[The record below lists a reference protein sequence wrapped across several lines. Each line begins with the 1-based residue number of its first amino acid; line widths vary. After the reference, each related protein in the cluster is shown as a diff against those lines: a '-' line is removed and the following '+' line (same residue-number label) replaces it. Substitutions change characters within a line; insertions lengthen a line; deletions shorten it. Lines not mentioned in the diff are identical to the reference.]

1 MSNLSGWLVPEVPM
15 PHPEGQRSLT
25 YCINP
30 REGDTNACR
39 LQREA
44 PELLLPLGLSEAIV
58 RYRNQSEPIGLARIN
73 SDKFR

>member
-1 MSNLSGWLVPEVPM
+1 MFITSADGLPPRMAITVRLLHQRMGNFHGWLVPEVPM

-44 PELLLPLGLSEAIV
+44 LEPLLP
-58 RYRNQSEPIGLARIN
+58 
-73 SDKFR
+73 